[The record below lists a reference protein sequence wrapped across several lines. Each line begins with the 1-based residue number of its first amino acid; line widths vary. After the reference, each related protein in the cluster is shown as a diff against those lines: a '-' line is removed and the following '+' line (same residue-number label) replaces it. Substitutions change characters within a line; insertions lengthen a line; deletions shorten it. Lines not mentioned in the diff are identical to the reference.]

1 MRFVWC
7 LIIALALAAMA
18 TTSTASTT
26 YKVGDDQG
34 WKVPKDDP
42 ALYMAWP
49 VNKTFT
55 VGDKLEFTWTG
66 THNVAEVTKE
76 DYTKCIEV
84 KTVHEFSPVTI
95 SLDTPGPKYFICAIV
110 PHCSFGERLT
120 IVVEP
125 DNSTTPPAPAPS
137 SAPSSLLA
145 NSLYAAMLTIASMFF
160 TRL

>member
-1 MRFVWC
+1 MGSTMRFVWC

-55 VGDKLEFTWTG
+55 VGDKLG
-66 THNVAEVTKE
+66 KHIHNT
-76 DYTKCIEV
+76 
-84 KTVHEFSPVTI
+84 
-95 SLDTPGPKYFICAIV
+95 
-110 PHCSFGERLT
+110 
-120 IVVEP
+120 
-125 DNSTTPPAPAPS
+125 
-137 SAPSSLLA
+137 
-145 NSLYAAMLTIASMFF
+145 
-160 TRL
+160 